1 MTRTREGQVWKAR
14 PTLGLTQSADF
25 RITPAVSR
33 EGGPILP
40 TILPIRTVGPGAWL
54 AAGTPLERATQLL
67 AVVTAFSIPLS
78 TSFSEI
84 ATGLFMACWLAS
96 GKFTAKWTIIRRNNA
111 ALLSL
116 ALFGLLL
123 LGMSWSTES
132 LSVSG
137 RCLLKYRELVYLPM
151 FVVVFQEARLRRLAT
166 SAYMAAAVALLV
178 LSYFE
183 WGTGF
188 NLGIGTH
195 PLDMSPVIS
204 KDRIIH
210 SLMMALLVYLAAVR
224 FADTGGDPATAEP
237 SSPWRWAY
245 AVIAGLAVFNTLF
258 MVEGRTGYLLLGA
271 LTMLALFE
279 RLGRRGVVI
288 ACVLFAVVAGAGY
301 SASSVVRRR
310 VTQTITQLQNQFGP
324 ERKHSVDP
332 RLEFY
337 ENTLK
342 LVCRHPFLG
351 TGTGS
356 FQGEYARLIAD
367 TDDRPTSDPHN
378 EYLHLACQVGVGGPL
393 LFLALLGVQWI
404 SVRRLDV
411 PESHIGRAVVLIIAL
426 GSVFNSLI
434 LSVTGGLIYAFFS
447 GLAFADLSQWKQVES
462 LSVTQ
467 DCKAD
472 ATHPAKRRA
481 A

>member
-1 MTRTREGQVWKAR
+1 M
-14 PTLGLTQSADF
+14 PD
-25 RITPAVSR
+25 
-33 EGGPILP
+33 
-40 TILPIRTVGPGAWL
+40 GPGAWL
-54 AAGTPLERATQLL
+54 AAGTPLERASRLL

-96 GKFTAKWTIIRRNNA
+96 GNFAAKWTVICRNRVA
-111 ALLSL
+111 VLSL
-116 ALFGLLL
+116 CLFGLLIV
-123 LGMSWSTES
+123 GMSWSTEGVV
-132 LSVSG
+132 VSG

-166 SAYMAAAVALLV
+166 SAYMVAAVVLLV

-224 FADTGGDPATAEP
+224 FSGTSGEPATAELP
-237 SSPWRWAY
+237 RWRWVY
-245 AVIAGLAVFNTLF
+245 AGIAGLAVFNTLF

-271 LTMLALFE
+271 LTMLVLFE
-279 RLGRRGVVI
+279 RLGRRGVMI
-288 ACVLFAVVAGAGY
+288 ACLLLAVVAGAGY
-301 SASSVVRRR
+301 STSSVVRRR
-310 VTQTITQLQNQFGP
+310 VTLTITQLQNQFGP

-342 LVCRHPFLG
+342 LVRRHPLLG

-356 FQGEYARLIAD
+356 FQSEYARLIAN

-378 EYLHLACQVGVGGPL
+378 EYLLLASQVGISGPL
-393 LFLALLGVQWI
+393 LFIVLLGVQWI
-404 SVRRLDV
+404 SARHLGA

-447 GLAFADLSQWKQVES
+447 GLAYAELSQRKQAES
-462 LSVTQ
+462 LTVAQGRKT
-467 DCKAD
+467 D
-472 ATHPAKRRA
+472 ATHPLERRA

>member
-1 MTRTREGQVWKAR
+1 MPEKPV
-14 PTLGLTQSADF
+14 
-25 RITPAVSR
+25 
-33 EGGPILP
+33 
-40 TILPIRTVGPGAWL
+40 AWL
-54 AAGTPLERATQLL
+54 TGGALLERATGLL
-67 AVVTAFSIPLS
+67 AVLTAFSIPLS

-96 GKFTAKWTIIRRNNA
+96 GNFAAKWKIIRRNLVA
-111 ALLSL
+111 VLSL
-116 ALFGLLL
+116 ALFGLLI
-123 LGMSWSTES
+123 LGISWSTES
-132 LSVSG
+132 IVTSG

-151 FVVVFQEARLRRLAT
+151 FVVVFQESRLRWLAA
-166 SAYMAAAVALLV
+166 SAYMAAAVGLMG

-183 WGTGF
+183 WASGI

-210 SLMMALLVYLAAVR
+210 SLMMALLVYLAALR
-224 FADTGGDPATAEP
+224 FAGASGNSAAPAP
-237 SSPWRWAY
+237 SRRWRWVY
-245 AVIAGLAVFNTLF
+245 AGVVGLAIFNTLF

-271 LTMLALFE
+271 LTMLFLFE

-288 ACVLFAVVAGAGY
+288 ACLLLGVVACAGF
-301 SASSVVRRR
+301 SLSSVVQRR
-310 VTQTITQLQNQFGP
+310 VAQTIGQLKNQFGP
-324 ERKHSVDP
+324 ERRHSVDP

-342 LVCRHPFLG
+342 LVRRHPVLG

-356 FQGEYARLIAD
+356 FQGEYMRLIAGA
-367 TDDRPTSDPHN
+367 DDRPTSDPHN
-378 EYLHLACQVGVGGPL
+378 EYLHLACQVGLGGPL
-393 LFLALLGVQWI
+393 LFLALLGVQW
-404 SVRRLDV
+404 VFAGRLRA

-447 GLAFADLSQWKQVES
+447 GLAFAELSQRNHSES
-462 LSVTQ
+462 LEVPQ
-467 DCKAD
+467 DRNAD
-472 ATHPAKRRA
+472 ATHHVDRLA

>member
-1 MTRTREGQVWKAR
+1 LPPILQIRTTE
-14 PTLGLTQSADF
+14 
-25 RITPAVSR
+25 TPA
-33 EGGPILP
+33 
-40 TILPIRTVGPGAWL
+40 AWL
-54 AAGTPLERATQLL
+54 AAGNPLERATRLL
-67 AVVTAFSIPLS
+67 ALLTAFSIPLS

-84 ATGLFMACWLAS
+84 TTGLFMACWLAS
-96 GKFTAKWTIIRRNNA
+96 GDFAGKWAVIRRNSV

-116 ALFGLLL
+116 ALFGLLI
-123 LGMSWSTES
+123 LGISWSIES
-132 LSVSG
+132 VAVSS

-151 FVVVFQEARLRRLAT
+151 FVVVFQEARLRWLAT
-166 SAYMAAAVALLV
+166 SAYMLAAVVLLG

-210 SLMMALLVYLAAVR
+210 SLMMALLVYLAAAR
-224 FADTGGDPATAEP
+224 FAGRYRESAAADPARR
-237 SSPWRWAY
+237 WRGVY
-245 AVIAGLAVFNTLF
+245 AGIVGLAGFNILF

-288 ACVLFAVVAGAGY
+288 ACLLLAVVACAGY
-301 SASSVVRRR
+301 TASSVVRRR
-310 VTQTITQLQNQFGP
+310 VTQTITQFQNQFGP

-337 ENTLK
+337 ENTLR
-342 LVCRHPFLG
+342 LVRRHPILG

-356 FQGEYARLIAD
+356 FQGEYMRLIAG

-378 EYLHLACQVGVGGPL
+378 EYLHLASQVGLGGPL
-393 LFLALLGVQWI
+393 LFLALLALQWHAAG
-404 SVRRLDV
+404 RLRAPD
-411 PESHIGRAVVLIIAL
+411 SHIGRAVVLIVGL

-447 GLAFADLSQWKQVES
+447 GLAFAELSQRNPAES
-462 LSVTQ
+462 LPIVQ
-467 DCKAD
+467 DGEAD
-472 ATHPAKRRA
+472 ADA
-481 A
+481 ANHADRLAA